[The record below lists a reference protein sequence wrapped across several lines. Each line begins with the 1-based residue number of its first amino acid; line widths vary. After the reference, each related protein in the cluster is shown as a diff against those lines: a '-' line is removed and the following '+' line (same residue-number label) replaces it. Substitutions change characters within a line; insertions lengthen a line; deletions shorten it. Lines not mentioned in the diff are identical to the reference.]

1 MASNDQQT
9 IEQLRK
15 ELNRLR
21 RDYARLESDHTASL
35 SRIESDRRKFES
47 DRRRLV
53 GDLEDAQADQD
64 CLQEKYQSLS
74 KELTDANQEISDLK
88 SNLDAFRLA
97 ASAVPGPSDLT
108 KPLQTVARQQDAALV
123 EVDSLKIQLNEQL
136 SEIQALKKLTESH
149 AELET
154 GYEDAKN
161 EVDQL
166 RKLVS
171 RMDLQTREPP
181 RTPTESIP
189 SVPSF
194 QPMTALPS
202 EMERAFQAT
211 ADTCKQGDAQP
222 KAKSRVKGQPQAE
235 PNPDGGQLKKAP
247 FQDQRPASQTSVKS
261 KGKDPEAR
269 QIKPKAPELKPDT
282 VQKPPAVEPAHMED
296 LPSRSAG
303 SLKCSTYA
311 TAAQTEPRDIFSFY
325 ENICKPRARDPP
337 STNFFAYLPPSA
349 IRVLPPGHGRLPKPN
364 TTAVKSKSDALSFF
378 EDIRKARAMAPP
390 KTGLFSKSLQSSI
403 QPLLPDLD
411 GLPNPFTTAVKSQP
425 PSPNTSVSSP
435 ARSQLGQPLQSAATT
450 AQYKPVHSKGSAAPS
465 QPTHAKPTAAS
476 PVLSKSTQSKGSK
489 GQFGSTQ
496 PGATRAKTSASSL
509 VQSKPRQSE
518 PSATSTGQAGSSQ
531 AQGSGMPSYEDWS
544 SDRSSLEPIES
555 SPWYR
560 PTGLNVVAPG
570 TSRVEKHTISTNY
583 SGGVITGLEL
593 SSSNSGLQTAGAQQ
607 VGKAPVWSGSS
618 SNIRDEL
625 PLGTE
630 SQELTPRTE
639 LRPTGVSQLCTGRSS
654 TPPAFEQTHSIK
666 ALAMK
671 DDESKGKKRFITESD
686 TSDTDKPPSKI
697 PRL

>member
-9 IEQLRK
+9 IEKLRK

-53 GDLEDAQADQD
+53 GDLEDAQTDQD
-64 CLQEKYQSLS
+64 SLQEKYQSLS
-74 KELTDANQEISDLK
+74 KELTDANQENSGLK

-108 KPLQTVARQQDAALV
+108 KPLQTVTRQRDAALV
-123 EVDSLKIQLNEQL
+123 EVDSLNIQLNEQL
-136 SEIQALKKLTESH
+136 SENQALKKLTESH

-154 GYEDAKN
+154 RYEDAKI

-181 RTPTESIP
+181 RTPTESVP
-189 SVPSF
+189 SVPSL
-194 QPMTALPS
+194 QPETVLPS
-202 EMERAFQAT
+202 EMERAFQTT

-247 FQDQRPASQTSVKS
+247 FQDQRPASQTSVEP

-269 QIKPKAPELKPDT
+269 QIKPTAPELKREA
-282 VQKPPAVEPAHMED
+282 VQKPPAVEQAYMED
-296 LPSRSAG
+296 LQSRSAG
-303 SLKCSTYA
+303 PLKSSTYA
-311 TAAQTEPRDIFSFY
+311 TAAQPKHRD
-325 ENICKPRARDPP
+325 AR
-337 STNFFAYLPPSA
+337 S
-349 IRVLPPGHGRLPKPN
+349 V
-364 TTAVKSKSDALSFF
+364 F

-390 KTGLFSKSLQSSI
+390 KTGLFSKSLQ
-403 QPLLPDLD
+403 PLLPDLD
-411 GLPNPFTTAVKSQP
+411 GLPNPTTTAVKSQP
-425 PSPNTSVSSP
+425 PSPNTSVSST
-435 ARSQLGQPLQSAATT
+435 ARSQLGQPPQSAPTT

-465 QPTHAKPTAAS
+465 RPTHAKPTAAS

-518 PSATSTGQAGSSQ
+518 PSATSTGQAGSQ
-531 AQGSGMPSYEDWS
+531 AQVWGMPSYEDWS
-544 SDRSSLEPIES
+544 SDQSILEPIES
-555 SPWYR
+555 CPWHR

-570 TSRVEKHTISTNY
+570 TRRVEKHTINTTY

-593 SSSNSGLQTAGAQQ
+593 SSSNSGLQTVGVQQ
-607 VGKAPVWSGSS
+607 GGKAPVWLGSS
-618 SNIRDEL
+618 WNIRDKL

-630 SQELTPRTE
+630 SQELTPRTG

-654 TPPAFEQTHSIK
+654 TPPGFEHAHSIK

-671 DDESKGKKRFITESD
+671 DDESKGKKRFIMESD
-686 TSDTDKPPSKI
+686 TSDTDMPPSKI
-697 PRL
+697 ARLNIRPPRPPRN